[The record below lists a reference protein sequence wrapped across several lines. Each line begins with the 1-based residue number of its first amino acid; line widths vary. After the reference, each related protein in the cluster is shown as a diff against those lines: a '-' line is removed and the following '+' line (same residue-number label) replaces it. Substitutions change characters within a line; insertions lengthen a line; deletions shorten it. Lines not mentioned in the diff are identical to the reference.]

1 MEYILILGDTGFIA
15 YKSCKYSIL
24 PSFLNTY
31 FRRRPHSLSSDLRL
45 EIISEVEKYPNL
57 IRSID
62 KVKDTIIPSSF
73 PFFFS
78 DLALY
83 SDGLA
88 CQDCSY
94 IVRSEKT
101 ISKHYKDVHDWEN
114 PRGKGRIPKASL
126 KNVPWLLNI
135 SCQQFFHLTPGR
147 SYFKVDSRR
156 PYPGWETRPNRSR
169 SIEGGANKEESKNR
183 SKGSKSLSI

>member
-1 MEYILILGDTGFIA
+1 MLLIRTKSLLGKTYSCNRIEYILILGDTSFIA
-15 YKSCKYSIL
+15 CKSYKYSIL

-31 FRRRPHSLSSDLRL
+31 FRWRPYSLSSDLRL
-45 EIISEVEKYPNL
+45 EIISKVEKYPNL

-62 KVKDTIIPSSF
+62 KVKDTVIPSSF

-88 CQDCSY
+88 CQDCLY

-101 ISKHYKDVHDWEN
+101 ILKHYKDVHD
-114 PRGKGRIPKASL
+114 
-126 KNVPWLLNI
+126 
-135 SCQQFFHLTPGR
+135 
-147 SYFKVDSRR
+147 
-156 PYPGWETRPNRSR
+156 
-169 SIEGGANKEESKNR
+169 
-183 SKGSKSLSI
+183 

>member
-83 SDGLA
+83 LDGLA
-88 CQDCSY
+88 CQDYSY

-114 PRGKGRIPKASL
+114 PVERGEFQRLPQKTYRG
-126 KNVPWLLNI
+126 
-135 SCQQFFHLTPGR
+135 
-147 SYFKVDSRR
+147 Y
-156 PYPGWETRPNRSR
+156 
-169 SIEGGANKEESKNR
+169 
-183 SKGSKSLSI
+183 